1 MLAARDI
8 GGSGALASGVP
19 ESGER
24 FAAVDK
30 IELCYQTFGRPGD
43 PALLLIAG
51 LGAQMLLWEDDFCR
65 ALAKRGFWVIRFDNR
80 DMGRSTKIAWTVP
93 ANLGQAIAALK
104 PGERIPS
111 PYLLKD
117 MAGDAVGLMDA
128 LGIARAHVAGM
139 SMGGM
144 IAQEMAL
151 HWPQRVRSLSSISS
165 TTGDPRLPPPSPAA
179 LQVFS
184 KPFPKTP
191 AEYVEVN
198 PGDWRILRG
207 FASPE
212 DERRDRARAA
222 RAAARGLAVEGG
234 QRQFLAVYASGSRKK
249 TLPNVAAPTLVIHGA
264 DDPLLPLAHGE
275 DTARDH
281 PRRQAR
287 GAGAR
292 WVTRSRSRTGR
303 ASLMRSRRLPTRRH
317 RSSAPLLPLWEK
329 VSREA

>member
-8 GGSGALASGVP
+8 GGSDALLNGEPDLGALESSGL
-19 ESGER
+19 ESDER
-24 FAAVDK
+24 FVTVGDV
-30 IELCYQTFGRPGD
+30 ELCHQNFGRPGD
-43 PALLLIAG
+43 PAVLLIAG

-65 ALAKRGFWVIRFDNR
+65 RLAKRGFFVIRFDNR
-80 DMGRSTKIAWTVP
+80 DIGRSTKLAWTVP
-93 ANLGQAIAALK
+93 ADLGQAIAALK

-117 MAGDAVGLMDA
+117 MAGDAIGLMDA
-128 LGIARAHVAGM
+128 LGIAGAHVAGL

-144 IAQEMAL
+144 IAQEMAI
-151 HWPQRVRSLSSISS
+151 HWPERVRSLSSIMS

-184 KPFPKTP
+184 KPSPKTP
-191 AEYVEVN
+191 EEYTEIN
-198 PGDWRILRG
+198 PGDWRVLRG

-222 RAAARGLAVEGG
+222 RSAARGLSPEGG

-249 TLPNVAAPTLVIHGA
+249 TLPSVMAPTLVIHGA

-275 DTARDH
+275 DTAATI
-281 PRRQAR
+281 P
-287 GAGAR
+287 GAKLVALERMGHSLAFAH
-292 WVTRSRSRTGR
+292 WGR
-303 ASLMRSRRLPTRRH
+303 MIDEIVGLAQR
-317 RSSAPLLPLWEK
+317 AP
-329 VSREA
+329 